1 MKILI
6 YIIAISASIGQIKV
20 IPQGKAAFTQAMA
33 MERSGN
39 ISEAKLIYAKILEDN
54 PKHQPSFFQIRSI
67 FTREADYDSAI
78 LLVKSWLKNN
88 PNDLQSILTL
98 GEYYFRDKQKDK
110 AMEIWE
116 EFYQTKLDNKT
127 NYRLLFHNYALT
139 KRVHDTSRAPK
150 TIFAVYN

>member
-1 MKILI
+1 
-6 YIIAISASIGQIKV
+6 
-20 IPQGKAAFTQAMA
+20 MA
-33 MERSGN
+33 MERAGN
-39 ISEAKLIYAKILEDN
+39 ISEAKSIYAKILEDN

-98 GEYYFRDKQKDK
+98 GEYYFRDQQKDK
-110 AMEIWE
+110 ALEIWE

-127 NYRLLFHNYALT
+127 TYRLLFHTYARFGQVIAMEKLAQ
-139 KRVHDTSRAPK
+139 VGLSLIH
-150 TIFAVYN
+150 I